1 LGVRW
6 KNLSDDYSLLAFK
19 DPKRLKNSNPWLQK
33 IYLRFHITILKWRF
47 CRYRKRNYFGYRIY
61 WFWRFIKNSEVEQVW
76 NKVLKRC
83 GFGIKPGSSS
93 WHVAIG
99 NGFLF
104 VWKRHQWH
112 YITPLEAG
120 LGWITKFTKEFTNQK
135 TWKQKRS
142 WSY

>member
-19 DPKRLKNSNPWLQK
+19 DPKQLKNAILDFK
-33 IYLRFHITILKWRF
+33 RFICDSILPFWSGDF
-47 CRYRKRNYFGYRIY
+47 AGIENVIISARIY

-83 GFGIKPGSSS
+83 GFGIKPGLGS